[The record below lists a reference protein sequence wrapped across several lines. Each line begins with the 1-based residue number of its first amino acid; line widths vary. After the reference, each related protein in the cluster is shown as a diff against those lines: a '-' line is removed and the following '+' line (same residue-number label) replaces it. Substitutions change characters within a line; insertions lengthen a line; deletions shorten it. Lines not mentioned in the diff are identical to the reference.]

1 MISVICF
8 SFTFSFEEI
17 FFKTYSKVFPY
28 YFCFLFSDAIP
39 YFDFILDPT
48 SFGKSVENMFHVSFL
63 IKEGRAKM
71 IVQDDRDDGLP
82 YIRPMKE
89 GKPGAGNNTLIR
101 FHEKE
106 KYF

>member
-1 MISVICF
+1 M
-8 SFTFSFEEI
+8 
-17 FFKTYSKVFPY
+17 
-28 YFCFLFSDAIP
+28 FSDAIP

-71 IVQDDRDDGLP
+71 IVRDDRDDGLP

-89 GKPGAGNNTLIR
+89 AQSGAGSNNLIW
-101 FHEKE
+101 FHKKE
-106 KYF
+106 KHFERIYM